1 MKKPIAA
8 AEMQPVKSA
17 GKIAFCYALLLL
29 MAGCAAEAPYTA
41 NTIAAQEAA
50 YRECVH
56 SRAQENSSSA
66 EAPTEAARKAGIH
79 CQGRLVVINDKL
91 REENRWHHYY
101 GAFADRYTDALK
113 ERTLSEVSGELA
125 AKRW

>member
-1 MKKPIAA
+1 MKKPIAT

-17 GKIAFCYALLLL
+17 GKIAFCYALLVL

-41 NTIAAQEAA
+41 NTVAAQEAA
-50 YRECVH
+50 YRECVR
-56 SRAQENSSSA
+56 SRALENGLPLD
-66 EAPTEAARKAGIH
+66 APAEAARKAGIH

-113 ERTLSEVSGELA
+113 ERTLDEVSGELA
-125 AKRW
+125 ARRR